1 MASLALSV
9 YLPPEG
15 NDPLRGQLT
24 WVQFHYSDLN
34 TIITGSG
41 QKWPLIFHHSTL
53 QKQHS
58 KLQCANITSP
68 YNFSHKHTNGIRHL
82 LQSNV
87 KVDILSTQTLGA
99 WELRMKTSTVMYAA
113 YFL

>member
-34 TIITGSG
+34 TIITGSFTT
-41 QKWPLIFHHSTL
+41 QPCILY
-53 QKQHS
+53 QHS
-58 KLQCANITSP
+58 RLQSANITSP
-68 YNFSHKHTNGIRHL
+68 YNFSHKHTNVIRHR

-87 KVDILSTQTLGA
+87 KVDILSTDYGVIHTQTLGA
-99 WELRMKTSTVMYAA
+99 WELIMKTSTVMY
-113 YFL
+113 YL

>member
-34 TIITGSG
+34 TIITGSFTT
-41 QKWPLIFHHSTL
+41 QPCILY
-53 QKQHS
+53 QHS
-58 KLQCANITSP
+58 RLQSANITSP